1 MRGLGVVRADGWL
14 GGVCAGIAYRL
25 GIDPLIVRGIVVV
38 AGILGVPVLLL
49 YAAAWALLPDR
60 DGNIHLQRLFEGDF
74 EPPMVAIGVMLL
86 LSLLP
91 WASGFW
97 WAGGPFWD
105 VPAWGE
111 IVGRV
116 VWTLVVIGA
125 VVALI
130 VVAVQRSDGRWSDG
144 SGRASGWGASGAS
157 GVGSPGA
164 HGSSAGQAQGAWAAQ
179 GPSAARA
186 QGSPAGQAQG
196 SSATAG
202 AGAPD
207 ASGTGAPAATDTGAS
222 TATDTG
228 APAGQAHGPSVG
240 ATAAGSTASTVAAS
254 TVGASTVGASTGAA
268 STGAPSTTA
277 ADTVQLDIAAEPTP
291 PPAPP
296 QGASP
301 EDLADWQQR
310 QAQWRAD
317 HAAWKQRLAADM
329 RAVKAQRSA
338 EQRARVAVATAEA
351 AARRDAYRAANPRV
365 GAAVGWLTVGLA
377 LVAGSIVAI
386 VWPQLAEVARYTTA
400 AGLAAATLVVGVVV
414 LIAGLARRRSGFLIF
429 LGILLAAL
437 TVAALV
443 LAGDGI
449 AGIHL
454 THEGLPAL
462 LQQ

>member
-1 MRGLGVVRADGWL
+1 MSQNDSTPPVGTPANPYGGPRTGFSGRGTRFFDWMRGLGVVRADGWL
-14 GGVCAGIAYRL
+14 GGVCAGVAYRL

-60 DGNIHLQRLFEGDF
+60 EGRIHLQRLFEGDF

-111 IVGRV
+111 VVGRV

-130 VVAVQRSDGRWSDG
+130 VVAVQRSESRGAAGWTG
-144 SGRASGWGASGAS
+144 ATASGQGAAPGGPTGPVSAPASGAS
-157 GVGSPGA
+157 TE
-164 HGSSAGQAQGAWAAQ
+164 Q
-179 GPSAARA
+179 
-186 QGSPAGQAQG
+186 
-196 SSATAG
+196 
-202 AGAPD
+202 
-207 ASGTGAPAATDTGAS
+207 GAPAPAAAS
-222 TATDTG
+222 
-228 APAGQAHGPSVG
+228 
-240 ATAAGSTASTVAAS
+240 AASAASAS
-254 TVGASTVGASTGAA
+254 TVGVDA
-268 STGAPSTTA
+268 
-277 ADTVQLDIAAEPTP
+277 VQLDIAAEPTP

-296 QGASP
+296 QGAST

-310 QAQWRAD
+310 QAQWRAE

-338 EQRARVAVATAEA
+338 ELRTQVATATAEA

-365 GAAVGWLTVGLA
+365 GAAIGWLTVGLA
-377 LVAGSIVAI
+377 LVAGSVVAI
-386 VWPQLAEVARYTTA
+386 VWPQLADVARFTTA

-414 LIAGLARRRSGFLIF
+414 LIAGFARRRSGFLIF
-429 LGILLAAL
+429 LGILLAAM

-443 LAGDGI
+443 LAGNGF

-454 THEGLPAL
+454 THEGLPVL
-462 LQQ
+462 LQP

>member
-1 MRGLGVVRADGWL
+1 MSQNDSTPPVGTPANPYGGPRTGFSGRGTRFFDWMRGLGVVRADGWL

-60 DGNIHLQRLFEGDF
+60 EGRIHLQRLFEGDF

-111 IVGRV
+111 VVGRV

-130 VVAVQRSDGRWSDG
+130 VVAVNRSEARGGGGYGGPASD
-144 SGRASGWGASGAS
+144 A
-157 GVGSPGA
+157 
-164 HGSSAGQAQGAWAAQ
+164 SAGAA
-179 GPSAARA
+179 SA
-186 QGSPAGQAQG
+186 GSANP
-196 SSATAG
+196 AG
-202 AGAPD
+202 AGAPGS
-207 ASGTGAPAATDTGAS
+207 AGAPA
-222 TATDTG
+222 
-228 APAGQAHGPSVG
+228 P
-240 ATAAGSTASTVAAS
+240 ATAAAAA
-254 TVGASTVGASTGAA
+254 GGAA
-268 STGAPSTTA
+268 ATIA
-277 ADTVQLDIAAEPTP
+277 ADSVQLDIAAEPTP

-296 QGASP
+296 QGAST
-301 EDLADWQQR
+301 EDVADWQQR

-317 HAAWKQRLAADM
+317 HAEWKRRLAADM

-338 EQRARVAVATAEA
+338 ELRTQVATATAEA

-365 GAAVGWLTVGLA
+365 GAAIGWLTVGLA
-377 LVAGSIVAI
+377 LVAGSLVSI
-386 VWPQLAEVARYTTA
+386 VWPQLAEVARFTTA
-400 AGLAAATLVVGVVV
+400 AGLASATLVVGVAV

-443 LAGDGI
+443 LAGSGI
-449 AGIHL
+449 AGLHL
-454 THEGLPAL
+454 THEGLPVL

>member
-1 MRGLGVVRADGWL
+1 MSQNDSTSPLGTPANPYGGPQTGFSGRGTRFFDWMRGLGVVRADGWL
-14 GGVCAGIAYRL
+14 GGVSAGIAYRL

-60 DGNIHLQRLFEGDF
+60 DGRIHLQRLFEGDF

-105 VPAWGE
+105 LPAWGDV
-111 IVGRV
+111 IGRV

-130 VVAVQRSDGRWSDG
+130 VVAVRSSETRGRGGSAGWSAPAGAGVGGAGGPGG
-144 SGRASGWGASGAS
+144 SGASWSAPAGRGESAAPGASGAS
-157 GVGSPGA
+157 GSPHA
-164 HGSSAGQAQGAWAAQ
+164 ESSAADVQ
-179 GPSAARA
+179 
-186 QGSPAGQAQG
+186 
-196 SSATAG
+196 TAG
-202 AGAPD
+202 PVRLSGAAASVGTAASAQPD
-207 ASGTGAPAATDTGAS
+207 AAASGVV
-222 TATDTG
+222 
-228 APAGQAHGPSVG
+228 PSD
-240 ATAAGSTASTVAAS
+240 VAAHP
-254 TVGASTVGASTGAA
+254 TTTGPDA
-268 STGAPSTTA
+268 
-277 ADTVQLDIAAEPTP
+277 VQLDIAAEPTP

-296 QGASP
+296 QGASTA
-301 EDLADWQQR
+301 DIADWQQR

-338 EQRARVAVATAEA
+338 ELRTQVATATAEA
-351 AARRDAYRAANPRV
+351 AARREAYRAANPRV
-365 GAAVGWLTVGLA
+365 GAAIGWLTVGLA
-377 LVAGSIVAI
+377 LVAGSLVAI
-386 VWPQLAEVARYTTA
+386 VWPQLADVARFTTA

-414 LIAGLARRRSGFLIF
+414 LIAGFARRRSGFLIF

-437 TVAALV
+437 TTAALV
-443 LAGDGI
+443 LAGDGV

-454 THEGLPAL
+454 TTEGLPVL
-462 LQQ
+462 LQN